1 MRALLRILQMCLAAA
16 GGEDL
21 EDDIMAK
28 ALTLAEAEAIS
39 KGMLAKALE
48 KSLKKKNKSQALLFN
63 ALR

>member
-1 MRALLRILQMCLAAA
+1 MCLAAA

-28 ALTLAEAEAIS
+28 ALTLAEAESIS
-39 KGMLAKALE
+39 KAMLAKALE